1 MTDIR
6 SHHTDLG
13 DCIVHWLSAGDGP
26 PVVLLHGIAQ
36 TSHEGRH
43 VIPHL
48 AGRLL
53 AAGRRAHLRDQ

>member
-48 AGRLL
+48 AGRFR
-53 AAGRRAHLRDQ
+53 AAGW